1 MNYIKNYRTY
11 NAFCRSFHNLKIPKL
26 KFKKVNEHYNYIFRN
41 EYGIEQEDIDK
52 ATFIIFIISFMSLF
66 SFSLIFLPFP
76 IMTIICYSFIISI
89 ICAYL
94 FNLRLY
100 KIVNK
105 EEMKLNAFLYLIKIY
120 FSLMQKSL
128 SNDSDFSLVF
138 IQLIKEY
145 NLPISKSFKVIIK
158 KIQEGGAPERE
169 LINFISPSK
178 DFNKYVRG
186 LVLNNFKNQIF
197 LIKNDSNVLEEKFK
211 IYLKQI
217 ETRLSIIFFTS
228 LFFPLGLSFLLL
240 FNSLNLYFLI
250 ILVPIFFLI
259 QRILFKNFIKSDIF
273 LLGLLNNYNKNEKK
287 NFEEFLLFL
296 KSFALKLKNKI
307 SPEKAFVTS
316 YFSHKDQLIKLSKP
330 LDEQINRLLNLNCSF
345 TEMMGFLQYELKAF
359 RYWIIIDVL
368 KKILFENTLESSKK
382 ILELLNI
389 ISKHRKLEKKLELII
404 KGEKFKVLIFY
415 FLLPIILG
423 AIGGMFPL
431 FISIIDFSSFDNI
444 GIVNLFTL
452 TISHEFLITFLCL
465 LACNLIS
472 SYYFLKIINYE
483 RLLFLLFFSCILF
496 VIIFFVSYFNII
508 NLI

>member
-1 MNYIKNYRTY
+1 MNHIKNSRKFI
-11 NAFCRSFHNLKIPKL
+11 AFCRNFHNLKVPKL
-26 KFKKVNEHYNYIFRN
+26 KFRSVNEQYNYIFRS

-52 ATFIIFIISFMSLF
+52 ATFIIFIFSFMSLF
-66 SFSLIFLPFP
+66 SFSLIFLSFP
-76 IMTIICYSFIISI
+76 ITIIICYSFIISI
-89 ICAYL
+89 ICAYI
-94 FNLRLY
+94 FNSRLY
-100 KIVNK
+100 KVVYK
-105 EEMKLNAFLYLIKIY
+105 EEMKLNALLYLIKIY
-120 FSLMQKSL
+120 FSLLQKSL
-128 SNDSDFSLVF
+128 SNDSDFAVLF

-145 NLPISKSFKVIIK
+145 NLPISKSFKAIIK
-158 KIQEGGAPERE
+158 KIQEGGNPEKE
-169 LINFISPSK
+169 LINFISPSR

-186 LVLNNFKNQIF
+186 LVLDNFKNQIVF
-197 LIKNDSNVLEEKFK
+197 VKNDSNVLEEKFK

-217 ETRLSIIFFTS
+217 ETRLSIIFFAG
-228 LFFPLGLSFLLL
+228 LFFPLGLGFLLL
-240 FNSLNLYFLI
+240 FNSINLYFLVF
-250 ILVPIFFLI
+250 LVPLFFLI
-259 QRILFKNFIKSDIF
+259 QNFLFKKFVKSDIF

-296 KSFALKLKNKI
+296 KRFALKLKNKL

-330 LDEQINRLLNLNCSF
+330 LDKQVNRLLNLNCSF
-345 TEMMGFLQYELKAF
+345 SEMMDFLQYELKAF

-368 KKILFENTLESSKK
+368 KKILVENTFESSKK
-382 ILELLNI
+382 ILELLNL
-389 ISKHRKLEKKLELII
+389 ISKHRKLERKLELII

-431 FISIIDFSSFDNI
+431 FVSIIDFTSFNNMDSANFFI
-444 GIVNLFTL
+444 LIT
-452 TISHEFLITFLCL
+452 SHEFLITFLCL

-472 SYYFLKIINYE
+472 SYYFLKIISYE

-508 NLI
+508 SLI